1 MNRLPA
7 EWERQDAVMM
17 AWPHPD
23 TDWAYMLE
31 EVKLCFHNIAKAIVN
46 NGEMLIIITP
56 NVKETQEE
64 LSDLD
69 SSKLHLVE
77 IATNDTWARDM
88 CPIITFDN
96 QTARINDFKFNG
108 WGLKFA
114 ADLDNLINTKLFNK
128 YHIFNGEYCNHLNFA
143 LEGGSIE
150 SDGEGTILTTAE
162 CLLSPNRNGGSTKEE
177 IDAYVRN
184 AFGADKVL
192 WLDHGYLAGDD
203 TDSHV
208 DTLARLAPNNTI
220 IYTCTDRKDDE
231 HFEALN
237 KMKEQLKTFTNNKG
251 EQFTLEEVPLP
262 EAIYD
267 EDGLRL
273 PATYANFLI
282 GNGFV
287 LVPIYNQPEN
297 DEKALSVFAKVFPN
311 YKIEGIDCN
320 ALIKQHGSLHCV
332 TMQIPENSLNLK

>member
-56 NVKETQEE
+56 NVGETQKE

-69 SSKLHLVE
+69 SSKLQFVE

-88 CPIITFDN
+88 CPIITFNN

-162 CLLSPNRNGGSTKEE
+162 EAQKKKSMRMCATLSVQKKCYGSTTA
-177 IDAYVRN
+177 I
-184 AFGADKVL
+184 
-192 WLDHGYLAGDD
+192 
-203 TDSHV
+203 
-208 DTLARLAPNNTI
+208 
-220 IYTCTDRKDDE
+220 
-231 HFEALN
+231 
-237 KMKEQLKTFTNNKG
+237 
-251 EQFTLEEVPLP
+251 LP
-262 EAIYD
+262 VTTQT
-267 EDGLRL
+267 
-273 PATYANFLI
+273 ATWTPWP
-282 GNGFV
+282 V
-287 LVPIYNQPEN
+287 
-297 DEKALSVFAKVFPN
+297 
-311 YKIEGIDCN
+311 
-320 ALIKQHGSLHCV
+320 
-332 TMQIPENSLNLK
+332 